1 MNLDGFILPPEW
13 DRHEATWLSWP
24 VNQETWPKHIL
35 RDMLPQYLAFV
46 SELSQVEK
54 VRINLDHSRKDS
66 VFNLLDKT
74 PNVRIGNVEFFDHP
88 TNDSW
93 IRDYG
98 PDFLV
103 NERDKLVLN
112 WGYNSWGEKYPPF
125 NLDNDIPNKVAEAL
139 DISQVDV
146 SMILEGGSFDVNGE
160 GVLITTASCL
170 LNSNRN
176 PQLSKSQI
184 EFLLKKYLRQKEIIW
199 LFEGIRG
206 DDTDGHIDD
215 ITRFVNSDTLLTATC
230 TQADQNYEVLTKNKK
245 YLVDNFSNRFKI
257 IDLPMPKPLVVDNIE
272 VPASYANFYI
282 ANDKVIVPIFNDSN
296 DKEAMTIIESCFP
309 DRNVVGLDSS
319 KIIYGLGSFHCLSK
333 QEPKVL

>member
-1 MNLDGFILPPEW
+1 MNLDEFILPPEW
-13 DRHEATWLSWP
+13 CKHEATWLSWP

-35 RDMLPQYLAFV
+35 EEMLPQYTSFI

-54 VRINLDHSRKDS
+54 VRINVEESLREN
-66 VFNLLDKT
+66 VFTILDK
-74 PNVRIGNVEFFDHP
+74 VLGLRIENVEFFDHP

-93 IRDYG
+93 VRDHG

-103 NERDKLVLN
+103 NQREKLILN

-125 NLDNDIPNKVAEAL
+125 NLDNEVPSKIARSL
-139 DISQVDV
+139 GLLRVDV
-146 SMILEGGSFDVNGE
+146 PMILEGGSYDINGD

-176 PQLSKSQI
+176 PQLSKGEI

-206 DDTDGHIDD
+206 DDTDGHVDD
-215 ITRFVNSDTLLTATC
+215 ITRFVNNDTLLTSIC

-245 YLVDNFSNRFKI
+245 YLVDNFNDRFQI
-257 IDLPMPKPLVVDNIE
+257 IDLPMPKPLIVDNVE

-282 ANDKVIVPIFNDSN
+282 ANDKVIVPIFNDHN
-296 DKEAMTIIESCFP
+296 DMEALSIIQECFS
-309 DRNVVGLDSS
+309 DRKVIGLDSS

-333 QEPKVL
+333 QEPKLL